1 MKEVNEMKLK
11 EITEVVYPFRT
22 RYTIVYS
29 GCKASNNGL
38 RTYVRETLTRKE
50 LEFVLNTKPTRSTTY
65 TGATK
70 YTYIAE

>member
-1 MKEVNEMKLK
+1 MKLTK
-11 EITEVVYPFRT
+11 ITEIIYPLKT
-22 RYTIVYS
+22 IYTIVYS

-50 LEFVLNTKPTRSTTY
+50 LEFVMNTKPIRSTTY

-70 YTYIAE
+70 YTYNAE

>member
-1 MKEVNEMKLK
+1 MKLTK
-11 EITEVVYPFRT
+11 IAEIVYPFKT

-50 LEFVLNTKPTRSTTY
+50 LEFVLNTKPTKSTTY

>member
-1 MKEVNEMKLK
+1 MKLIN
-11 EITEVVYPFRT
+11 ITEIIYPFKT
-22 RYTIVYS
+22 IYTIVYS
-29 GCKASNNGL
+29 GCKSSNNGL

-65 TGATK
+65 KGNIK